1 MEKQRHEYLINPTLA
16 CGNRLN
22 LKEDLDTL
30 VKLGNRIVHIDVMD
44 GNYVPNLCFDL
55 DTIRQIKE
63 QYPFVMDVH
72 LMVLNPQD
80 YIEKLAKIGVEY
92 VSFHLGSVD
101 TPIRIINAIR
111 EKCMK
116 AGIVLNPY
124 QRPED
129 LEYILPFIDYVVVM
143 GVEPGFSG
151 QTFLETTYE
160 KIEKLS
166 KMREKAKLQFLIEVD
181 GGIHSEN
188 GKHCIKN
195 GADILVAGAFAVFQ
209 GNLEKD
215 YKKFELD
222 LQETV

>member
-1 MEKQRHEYLINPTLA
+1 MEKQQHEYLINPTLA

-22 LKEDLDTL
+22 LKGDLDTL

-101 TPIRIINAIR
+101 TPIRIIETIR
-111 EKCMK
+111 QKNMK

-151 QTFLETTYE
+151 QTFLKTTYE

-166 KMREKAKLQFLIEVD
+166 KMREKANLQFLIEVD

-188 GKHCIKN
+188 GKYCIKN